1 MEDAAIVEL
10 YWQRSQQAIAE
21 SDAKYGPV
29 CHSLSYH
36 ILSSHEDA
44 QECVNDTW
52 HRAWDTMP
60 PRRPDSL
67 RSYLCR
73 IVRNLSIDRWRAR
86 RAQRRGGDVLEVE
99 LEECLPAAVPSAEEQ
114 WELEQVAAAVERWLG
129 RQSARDRA
137 LFLRRYFAGWP
148 VGELAGQLGL
158 GPNAAAQRL
167 RRLRQS
173 LARALE
179 EEGAVL

>member
-1 MEDAAIVEL
+1 MR
-10 YWQRSQQAIAE
+10 QRHLAPGVGHHA
-21 SDAKYGPV
+21 
-29 CHSLSYH
+29 
-36 ILSSHEDA
+36 
-44 QECVNDTW
+44 
-52 HRAWDTMP
+52 

-158 GPNAAAQRL
+158 RPNAAAQRL
-167 RRLRQS
+167 RRRCAS
-173 LARALE
+173 PWPGRWRRR
-179 EEGAVL
+179 GAVL